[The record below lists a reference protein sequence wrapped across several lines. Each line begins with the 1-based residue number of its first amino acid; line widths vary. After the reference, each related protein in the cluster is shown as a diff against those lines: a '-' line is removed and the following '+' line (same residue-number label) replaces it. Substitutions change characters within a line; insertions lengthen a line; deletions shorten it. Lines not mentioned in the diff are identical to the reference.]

1 MKIKSFLL
9 SLVMISVAGYLLYT
23 KTDILHSA
31 KSLFVN
37 IAFAQDSEE
46 KKEKEKPKEGEK
58 AEVEEDDR
66 SPEEIAADEAKEKAK
81 ETEKIK
87 LMFDGIEAKRLRN
100 KKAEEKLNVKIA
112 KFETLK
118 AELDEK
124 LEKLD
129 EVHRQIKVSLE
140 KFNKKESEKELLKKQ
155 KEERKLGQ
163 LVKVYTSMKPKQAGA
178 IINKLDILIAEKLF
192 LRMKGEVA
200 GRILSYVD
208 SEKAAKIS
216 ERLADNDTAIGGN

>member
-9 SLVMISVAGYLLYT
+9 SLVMVSVAGYLLYT

-37 IAFAQDSEE
+37 IAFAQDAEE
-46 KKEKEKPKEGEK
+46 KKEKEEPKEGEK
-58 AEVEEDDR
+58 AVVEEEDDR
-66 SPEEIAADEAKEKAK
+66 SPEEIAADEAKKKAE

-216 ERLADNDTAIGGN
+216 ERLAESDTAIGN